1 MIEVIY
7 LHSKMNRHFTSE
19 QRESLIKRAVKT
31 FNKKNML
38 CSLNDGSGCQ
48 IYDLRPARCRIYGII
63 EFSADKHE
71 IRNVLFELSQTVFLA
86 FSGKFL
92 PGTDFTFSI
101 ADTVSGKFVQKYFNY
116 MSGIKKTDL

>member
-1 MIEVIY
+1 
-7 LHSKMNRHFTSE
+7 
-19 QRESLIKRAVKT
+19 
-31 FNKKNML
+31 ML